1 MFKMWDKLY
10 DYWEKMRRKS
20 ERSFLVMIAEVAAI
34 TLVPLYLFYRMA
46 PYIKRIP
53 YFSECERFEIAFN
66 IWLVYV
72 GLIMCIVMVGLLK
85 TVREEKKAKQRL
97 KKRELPDYVAK
108 YQSYVDFVENALQQ
122 EEYKEVY
129 LPNDW
134 VKVFDKYLDMIARLR
149 VKEEQDFTDFDV
161 IACLMYALTYYRRN
175 EDGSIINVPFAFHCA
190 KAFLRIPKVYEC
202 KRIEGHELVLE
213 PIKNLKEVSFEMI
226 DTSTLLEVQELISV
240 YLSQKKYYSQVLELA
255 DFLHIFYLRCDK

>member
-10 DYWEKMRRKS
+10 DHWEKMRRKS
-20 ERSFLVMIAEVAAI
+20 EWSFLVMMAEVAAI
-34 TLVPLYLFYRMA
+34 ALVPLYLFYRMA
-46 PYIKRIP
+46 PYIKWIP

-72 GLIMCIVMVGLLK
+72 GLIMCIVTVGAFK
-85 TVREEKKAKQRL
+85 IAREEKKAEQRL
-97 KKRELPDYVAK
+97 KNREITDYVAK

-134 VKVFDKYLDMIARLR
+134 IKVFDKYLDMNAYWRT
-149 VKEEQDFTDFDV
+149 KKEQDFTDFDV
-161 IACLMYALTYYRRN
+161 IACLMYALTYEN
-175 EDGSIINVPFAFHCA
+175 DEDGRIINVPFAFYCA
-190 KAFLRIPKVYEC
+190 KAFLCIPNVYEC
-202 KRIEGHELVLE
+202 KRIEGYELVLE
-213 PIKNLKEVSFEMI
+213 PIESLKEVSFETI
-226 DTSTLLEVQELISV
+226 DTSTLLEVQELISI
-240 YLSQKKYYSQVLELA
+240 YLTQTKNYSQALELA